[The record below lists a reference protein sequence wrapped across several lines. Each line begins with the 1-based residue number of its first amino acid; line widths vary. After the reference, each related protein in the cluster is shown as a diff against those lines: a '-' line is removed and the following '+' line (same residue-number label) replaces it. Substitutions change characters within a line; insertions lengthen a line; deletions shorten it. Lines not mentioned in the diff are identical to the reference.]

1 MQEPVFMSNR
11 HARWAT
17 LVLWTLVVPAAAN
30 EISSGLQPGAAPPPF
45 QVYDATGRH
54 KGKHI
59 CYRCLHGNRPVVAVF
74 TRRLSPQLAKLVG
87 QLDKEVAANKK
98 GHLQAFVVLLTEDSD
113 SVVPQLVELKQKNRI
128 EHVPLTL
135 FDGNQGPDDYNIAAG
150 AETTVIM
157 WNRNT
162 VRFNLTM
169 AADQL
174 DKKQIA
180 AIIKRADR
188 LAK

>member
-1 MQEPVFMSNR
+1 
-11 HARWAT
+11 
-17 LVLWTLVVPAAAN
+17 
-30 EISSGLQPGAAPPPF
+30 
-45 QVYDATGRH
+45 
-54 KGKHI
+54 
-59 CYRCLHGNRPVVAVF
+59 VAVF

-87 QLDKEVAANKK
+87 QLDKKVATNKK
-98 GHLQAFVVLLTEDSD
+98 EQLQAFVVVLTDDVD
-113 SVVPQLVELKQKNRI
+113 SVEPQLVELMQKNKI

-135 FDGNQGPDDYNIAAG
+135 FDDSEGPDDYNIAEA

-180 AIIKRADR
+180 TIINQAGR
-188 LAK
+188 LVR